1 MVDVSA
7 RPSRGAHRPAGGR
20 PRAGSGARAGRGGP
34 EARRGGPDR
43 RGGPAWT
50 AQPEHPA
57 VPEHPVHADR
67 EWLTRPL
74 PAVPAVGRAPDAD
87 PPTEQL
93 PAVPGAP
100 DGPAALPATPPAVSR
115 QPLAPQPAA
124 VVSPGPTG
132 RRRALVRVGVV
143 TALLTLVATGATA
156 VAADKVVTVTVDG
169 RDRVVHTFA
178 ADVAGALRS
187 AGLAAA
193 PQDRLEPAP
202 TTDLAD
208 GDHVILQRARPL
220 TLVEGRSERRIW
232 TTAASV
238 DEALRNVGVEA
249 QPIQMSTAPGTTIPL
264 GGLAVEVRVPR
275 AVKFVDG
282 SAAPE
287 PVTSTAGTVAGL
299 LAERGVTLG
308 PDDVA
313 VPRGDT
319 PITAGMTV
327 QVVRNGVGEV
337 VEVHRIDPPEQLVDD
352 PELPRGQRE
361 VVEKGRAGE
370 QTVVMRV
377 LVSNGAEI
385 RREQVRAGATTPPE
399 KRVVR
404 VGTNDDLPDRA
415 AAPAAGPGVWD
426 ALARCEAGGNWSTNS
441 GNGYYGG
448 LQFDRQTWVANGGD
462 EYADLPHQADR
473 DAQIAVASKVRD
485 QRGGYGSWPA
495 CARKLGLPT

>member
-20 PRAGSGARAGRGGP
+20 SRPGARVGRGGP
-34 EARRGGPDR
+34 DARRDGAARRGGPPPWAD
-43 RGGPAWT
+43 P
-50 AQPEHPA
+50 
-57 VPEHPVHADR
+57 ADR
-67 EWLTRPL
+67 TGHDLLTRPL
-74 PAVPAVGRAPDAD
+74 PRVPDEGPDPD
-87 PPTEQL
+87 PPTEEF
-93 PAVPGAP
+93 PAVGAE
-100 DGPAALPATPPAVSR
+100 PAPPV
-115 QPLAPQPAA
+115 AA
-124 VVSPGPTG
+124 VAPSVVEPPGQAARP
-132 RRRALVRVGVV
+132 RRRALVRAGVAA
-143 TALLTLVATGATA
+143 ALLALVATGATA

-187 AGLAAA
+187 AGLDAA

-220 TLVEGRSERRIW
+220 TLVEGTSERRIW

-238 DEALRNVGVEA
+238 DEALRDVGVDA

-264 GGLAVEVRVPR
+264 GGMAVEVRVPR
-275 AVKFVDG
+275 TVTFVDG
-282 SAAPE
+282 SAAPQ
-287 PVTSTAGTVAGL
+287 PVTSTAGTVGGL
-299 LAERGVTLG
+299 LAERKVTLG

-313 VPRGDT
+313 VPPGDT
-319 PITAGMTV
+319 PLTAGLTV

-337 VEVHRIDPPEQLVDD
+337 VEVHRIDPPEELVDD
-352 PELPRGQRE
+352 PELPRGERK
-361 VVEKGRAGE
+361 VVDKGRPGE

-385 RREQVRAGATTPPE
+385 RREQVRAGGTTPPE

-404 VGTNDDLPDRA
+404 VGTNDDVPERA

-426 ALARCEAGGNWSTNS
+426 ALAKCEAGGDWSTDT

-462 EYADLPHQADR
+462 QYADLPHQADR

>member
-1 MVDVSA
+1 M
-7 RPSRGAHRPAGGR
+7 
-20 PRAGSGARAGRGGP
+20 
-34 EARRGGPDR
+34 
-43 RGGPAWT
+43 
-50 AQPEHPA
+50 
-57 VPEHPVHADR
+57 
-67 EWLTRPL
+67 
-74 PAVPAVGRAPDAD
+74 GRAPDAD

-115 QPLAPQPAA
+115 PPLAPQPAA

-249 QPIQMSTAPGTTIPL
+249 QPIQMSTAPRTTIPL

-275 AVKFVDG
+275 AVTFVDG
-282 SAAPE
+282 SAAPQ
-287 PVTSTAGTVAGL
+287 PAAVVSP
-299 LAERGVTLG
+299 G
-308 PDDVA
+308 P
-313 VPRGDT
+313 T
-319 PITAGMTV
+319 
-327 QVVRNGVGEV
+327 
-337 VEVHRIDPPEQLVDD
+337 
-352 PELPRGQRE
+352 
-361 VVEKGRAGE
+361 GR
-370 QTVVMRV
+370 
-377 LVSNGAEI
+377 
-385 RREQVRAGATTPPE
+385 RRALVRAGVVTALIILVATGATAVAAD
-399 KRVVR
+399 KVVTVTVDGRDRVVHTFAADVAGALR
-404 VGTNDDLPDRA
+404 SAGLA
-415 AAPAAGPGVWD
+415 AAPQDRLEPAPTTD
-426 ALARCEAGGNWSTNS
+426 LADGDHVI
-441 GNGYYGG
+441 
-448 LQFDRQTWVANGGD
+448 LQR
-462 EYADLPHQADR
+462 
-473 DAQIAVASKVRD
+473 
-485 QRGGYGSWPA
+485 
-495 CARKLGLPT
+495 ARPLTLVEGRSERRIWT